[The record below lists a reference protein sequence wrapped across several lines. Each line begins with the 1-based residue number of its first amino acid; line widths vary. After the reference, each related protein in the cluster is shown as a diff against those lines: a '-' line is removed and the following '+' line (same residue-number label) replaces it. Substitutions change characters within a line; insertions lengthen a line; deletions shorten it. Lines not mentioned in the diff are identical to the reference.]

1 MGAGSPSSAVP
12 KAVSGPATA
21 PTRPPVPG
29 GWLAAQGRLPL
40 AFMGL
45 GLAWLGAATVLLL
58 VQPTLLGLPH
68 PHPHVVALTH
78 AWVLGFLV
86 TVACGAAYQL
96 VPIALGATL
105 HSERQ
110 GWWHF
115 GLHAVGVPGMV
126 YSFWQ
131 WDLTLL
137 GHFGAAVGLG
147 VGLFSFNIWR
157 TLAASGRRG
166 TVARSLGLMATWLFL
181 TVAIGLLLAA
191 NRFWHFLPLDPVA
204 LLRAHAHLGLVGFF
218 LTLLQG
224 VSFQLVPMFTLG
236 EIRDWRLA
244 DVGLGLTQ
252 VGLLALAPALTW
264 HLEWFAFTG
273 ALAIGVGLGCSAVC
287 LWRALQTRKKRRLDP
302 GLVAFLRGGIGLC
315 VAAVVGVVLA
325 LPGTPRDAIVAA
337 MAYAVIGIL
346 GGLVPCV
353 AGMMCKIVPFLT
365 WMRAY
370 GPRVGRGPTPA
381 AHALAHPQLENWGLG
396 LQQASVVFLLGG
408 VWASS
413 ALWLHVGVWIM
424 TAGVGLFLADMLRVL
439 RHLWAQP
446 AVAASMPR

>member
-1 MGAGSPSSAVP
+1 MGAGSPSSPVP
-12 KAVSGPATA
+12 KAVSVPAA
-21 PTRPPVPG
+21 ASVRPPAPG
-29 GWLAAQGRLPL
+29 SALAAQGRLPL

-45 GLAWLGAATVLLL
+45 GLAWLGAATVLLA
-58 VQPTLLGLPH
+58 VQPRLLGLPH

-105 HSERQ
+105 RSERL

-126 YSFWQ
+126 YSFWR
-131 WDLTLL
+131 WDLALL
-137 GHFGAAVGLG
+137 GHFGGAVGLG
-147 VGLFSFNIWR
+147 VGLFSYNIWR
-157 TLAASGRRG
+157 TISSSGRRG
-166 TVARSLGLMATWLFL
+166 TVARSLRLMAAWLFL
-181 TVAIGLLLAA
+181 TVTMGLLLAA
-191 NRFWHFLPLDPVA
+191 NRFWHFIPLDPVA

-244 DVGLGLTQ
+244 DAGLGLTQ
-252 VGLLALAPALTW
+252 VGLLGLAPALAW
-264 HLEWFAFTG
+264 HLEPLAFAG
-273 ALAIGVGLGCSAVC
+273 ALVIGGGLGCSAVS
-287 LWRALQTRKKRRLDP
+287 LGRALRTRKKRRLDP
-302 GLVAFLRGGIGLC
+302 GLIAFLRGGMGLG
-315 VAAVVGVVLA
+315 VAAVVGAVLA
-325 LPGTPRDAIVAA
+325 FPGLAQDVITGG
-337 MAYAVIGIL
+337 MAYAIL
-346 GGLVPCV
+346 GLMGGLVPCV

-381 AHALAHPQLENWGLG
+381 AHALTHPRLESWGIGML
-396 LQQASVVFLLGG
+396 QASAVLLIWG
-408 VWASS
+408 VWAAST
-413 ALWLHVGVWIM
+413 LWLQVGTWM
-424 TAGVGLFLADMLRVL
+424 LTAGAGLFLVDMLLVL
-439 RHLWAQP
+439 RHLWARP
-446 AVAASMPR
+446 AVTASMPR

>member
-1 MGAGSPSSAVP
+1 MGAGSPFSAVP
-12 KAVSGPATA
+12 KAVSGPASA
-21 PTRPPVPG
+21 PARPPLPG

-45 GLAWLGAATVLLL
+45 GLAWLGAATILQL
-58 VQPTLLGLPH
+58 VQPTVLGLPH

-78 AWVLGFLV
+78 AWILGFLV

-105 HSERQ
+105 RSERH

-126 YSFWQ
+126 YSFWH

-157 TLAASGRRG
+157 TLASSGRRG
-166 TVARSLGLMATWLFL
+166 TIARSLGLMAAWLFL

-191 NRFWHFLPLDPVA
+191 NRFWQFIPLDPVA

-244 DVGLGLTQ
+244 DAGLGLTQ
-252 VGLLALAPALTW
+252 VGLLGLAPALAW
-264 HLEWFAFTG
+264 HLESLAFAG
-273 ALAIGVGLGCSAVC
+273 ALVIGAGLGCSVVS
-287 LWRALQTRKKRRLDP
+287 LWRALRTRKKRRLDP
-302 GLVAFLRGGIGLC
+302 GLIAFLRGGIGLC
-315 VAAVVGVVLA
+315 LAAVAGAVLA
-325 LPGTPRDAIVAA
+325 FPGTTRDVIVGG
-337 MAYAVIGIL
+337 MAYAVLGL
-346 GGLVPCV
+346 VGGLVPCV

-381 AHALAHPQLENWGLG
+381 AHALAHPHLESWGLG
-396 LQQASVVFLLGG
+396 LLQVSALFLLWG
-408 VWASS
+408 VWKS
-413 ALWLHVGVWIM
+413 AGPWLQAGTWILA
-424 TAGVGLFLADMLRVL
+424 AGVGLFLADMVRVL
-439 RHLWAQP
+439 RHLWVRP
-446 AVAASMPR
+446 AVAVPLPR